1 MKKLLLLVLSI
12 TLTSCTIPEEAP
24 EPVEVSQVLNLPKAL
39 ERAIE
44 YDCTYYG
51 VDRDLV
57 YAYIETVSH
66 NDTSLVTRQDGQVY
80 YGAFQLNASLIG
92 KYRKAGSLDIAESCY
107 SNCSAGIQ
115 RLKWAL
121 DSNESM
127 QGALMSCYYTQPVAR
142 KMWVNGVRS
151 TPLTKT
157 IEKNYKERIE
167 ENERK

>member
-1 MKKLLLLVLSI
+1 MKKLLLVLI
-12 TLTSCTIPEEAP
+12 IALTSCSMPEEVS
-24 EPVEVSQVLNLPKAL
+24 EPVEVEQVLNLPKAL
-39 ERAIE
+39 ERSIE
-44 YDCTYYG
+44 YDCVYYG
-51 VDRDLV
+51 VDRELV

-66 NDTSLVTRQDGQVY
+66 NDIRLVSRIDGEVY
-80 YGAFQLNASLIG
+80 YGAFQLNSRLIN
-92 KYRKAGSLDIAESCY
+92 KYRKDNSPDIVESAY
-107 SNCSAGIQ
+107 SNCSIGIQ

-121 DSNESM
+121 DNNESM
-127 QGALMSCYYTQPVAR
+127 QGALMSCYYTQPIAR